1 MAFITRGDPIA
12 RKQDCFPF
20 DFGVLFKDLKDFS
33 DQRKY
38 DIITNV
44 WKPNGDFQ
52 FIKSKEGSRSRRCNP
67 AWLSSFP

>member
-12 RKQDCFPF
+12 RKEDCSPF

-52 FIKSKEGSRSRRCNP
+52 FIKSKEAKVVEAEGVIQHG
-67 AWLSSFP
+67 